1 MSARYPDSDPA
12 DPWAAPATRPPE
24 PGLADPETDQPD
36 GWVAAGSNR
45 PDWSMASYPPFAG
58 RPPIVTVR
66 DLWAALGVIVMC
78 TALGVAAGF
87 VWIAVAPKL
96 RLEVRGDA
104 AIPVQPEGEALIGID
119 GTFALI
125 AIGAGVLCA
134 IAGYLWLRRGIGVV
148 CALVAGGALAAWLAA
163 QVGRWAGPAAL
174 ATHRGDP
181 DGTVFT
187 QPLDLRAT
195 GVILLWPIAA
205 LLVYLFLTLVFD
217 HEERPRGDGGWSDR
231 PC

>member
-1 MSARYPDSDPA
+1 MSARYPDPDPA
-12 DPWAAPATRPPE
+12 EPWAAPVTRPPS
-24 PGLADPETDQPD
+24 PGLSGAENDHGD
-36 GWVAAGSNR
+36 GWGPTGSSR
-45 PDWSMASYPPFAG
+45 PDWGMASYPPFAG

-66 DLWAALGVIVMC
+66 DLWAALSVIVLSA
-78 TALGVAAGF
+78 ALGIAAGF
-87 VWIAVAPKL
+87 VWIAAAPKL
-96 RLEVRGDA
+96 QLEVRGDA
-104 AIPVQPEGEALIGID
+104 AIPVRPEGEALIGID

-125 AIGAGVLCA
+125 AIGGGVLCA
-134 IAGYLWLRRGIGVV
+134 IAAYLWLRRGIGVV

-163 QVGRWAGPAAL
+163 YVGGWAGPAAL

-205 LLVYLFLTLVFD
+205 LLVYLLLMLVFD

-231 PC
+231 PW

>member
-96 RLEVRGDA
+96 QLEVRGDA
-104 AIPVQPEGEALIGID
+104 AVPVQPEGEALIGID

-148 CALVAGGALAAWLAA
+148 CGPAMLAATDRLRRSAWTRSRAASCSSLHSPSSTRVDSMRVTRLAS
-163 QVGRWAGPAAL
+163 VSR
-174 ATHRGDP
+174 
-181 DGTVFT
+181 
-187 QPLDLRAT
+187 
-195 GVILLWPIAA
+195 
-205 LLVYLFLTLVFD
+205 
-217 HEERPRGDGGWSDR
+217 S
-231 PC
+231 

>member
-12 DPWAAPATRPPE
+12 DPWAPVTRPPA
-24 PGLADPETDQPD
+24 PGLPGAESDHIA
-36 GWVAAGSNR
+36 GWGATGSSR

-66 DLWAALGVIVMC
+66 DLWAALVVIALSA
-78 TALGVAAGF
+78 ALGVAAGF

-96 RLEVRGDA
+96 ELEVRGDT
-104 AIPVQPEGEALIGID
+104 AIPIRPEGEALIGID

-134 IAGYLWLRRGIGVV
+134 IAAYLWLRRGIGVV
-148 CALVAGGALAAWLAA
+148 CALVVGGALAAWLASY
-163 QVGRWAGPAAL
+163 VGRWAGPAAL
-174 ATHRGDP
+174 ATHRGQP

-205 LLVYLFLTLVFD
+205 LLIYLLLMLLFD
-217 HEERPRGDGGWSDR
+217 HDERPRGDGGWSDR
-231 PC
+231 RW